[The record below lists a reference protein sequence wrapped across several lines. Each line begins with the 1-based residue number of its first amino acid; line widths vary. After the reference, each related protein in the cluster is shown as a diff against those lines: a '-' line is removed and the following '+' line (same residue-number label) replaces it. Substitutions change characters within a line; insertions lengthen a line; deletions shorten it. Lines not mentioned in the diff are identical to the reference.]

1 MNLEWLIKTVINQ
14 FVRKL
19 INLALHRGV
28 NMAAERIKP
37 SSELNESERAQGVEA
52 QKMGQKFRDMHKG
65 GRRLF

>member
-19 INLALHRGV
+19 INMALHRGV

-37 SSELNESERAQGVEA
+37 SSELTEAERAQGVEGRNMAKRA
-52 QKMGQKFRDMHKG
+52 QDMQRV